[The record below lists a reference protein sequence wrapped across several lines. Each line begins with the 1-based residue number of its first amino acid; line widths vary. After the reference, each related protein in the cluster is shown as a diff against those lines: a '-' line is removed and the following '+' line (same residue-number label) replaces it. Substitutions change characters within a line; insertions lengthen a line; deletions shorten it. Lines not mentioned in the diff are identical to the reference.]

1 MKITR
6 IDNPYPAISIDDFIP
21 SEAMVRAASE
31 SFNEVGT
38 VDSSSNEYST
48 FEWVR
53 YGGDDG
59 QVQYCSKLGRENV
72 PTPALLLLDY
82 IATHFDPNK
91 IFGLTGNTFPDTS
104 HFGGGMMLTPNSN
117 NEGGY
122 LGMHVDATAHGI
134 HTNWKR
140 EYSAILCLSEEYD
153 SSFDLRIHNG
163 KEHGTIPY
171 KFNRLNVFKCSN
183 NSWHGLP
190 EITRGMDRKTLGVMY
205 WSKMTDEDKKTAVKA
220 KFNNNLEFK

>member
-1 MKITR
+1 MKIINKPFPHMS
-6 IDNPYPAISIDDFIP
+6 IDNFIP

-31 SFNEVGT
+31 SFCD
-38 VDSSSNEYST
+38 VDN
-48 FEWVR
+48 WVK
-53 YGGDDG
+53 YGGGDDG
-59 QVQYCSKLGRENV
+59 QVQYCSRLGRENV

-91 IFGLTGNTFPDTS
+91 EFGLTNNAFPDTS
-104 HFGGGMMLTPNSN
+104 HFGGGMMLTPNSEG
-117 NEGGY
+117 EGGH
-122 LGMHVDATAHGI
+122 LGMHVDADVHGI
-134 HTNWKR
+134 NNNWKR

-153 SSFDLRIHNG
+153 TSFDLRIHNG

-171 KFNRLNVFKCSN
+171 KFNSLNIFKCSN

-190 EITRGMDRKTLGVMY
+190 EIKKGIDRKTLGVMY
-205 WSKMTDEDKKTAVKA
+205 WSVMTEEDKKTARVKA